1 MPLNLGQVAR
11 AIKDSAAGATKL
23 FNSFKNVNKGIDDII
38 RWGQNNGFKL
48 TSYKNA
54 EALKKDMPSLFDAY
68 QNRGFNSFKASV
80 QKELGEE
87 LTTDEVNYL
96 ARHEKQNL
104 WNKDWN
110 GRKSRAIEHR
120 DKYVEKFRQDRYNA
134 HQAELKAGADYGGG
148 FSNSELDDLYDSSIG
163 EIVPP
168 SGSGY
173 NKYRAEQLRQQYNAN
188 FDAQLNQAE
197 KNLEYKAKN
206 STDPLLASMSEASE
220 TPVIAKYNAS
230 QSENLNA
237 LLSSTGD
244 ESIGH
249 AVSDAPEIT
258 SMVAQSRPAKVRI
271 GTNNRNA
278 AGRSMNGNAVEWTGE
293 EIKGPVPINTAL
305 GEQFAEDTVTE
316 ATTERVFNVGKGE
329 FELKTNKKIVPN
341 YDYASPDIFKLK
353 KPQIDDNAQ
362 WANGMKIAL
371 GTAVTGAALCAAL
384 SASRGQQNNAQL
396 YGQQP
401 LY

>member
-1 MPLNLGQVAR
+1 MPLNLGQVAK

-23 FNSFKNVNKGIDDII
+23 FSSFKNVDKGIDDII

-48 TSYKNA
+48 TSYKNT

-80 QKELGEE
+80 QKELGAE

-96 ARHEKQNL
+96 ARHEKQKL
-104 WNKDWN
+104 WNQDWV
-110 GRKSRAIEHR
+110 GKKSKALEHR
-120 DKYVEKFRQDRYNA
+120 NKYVEKFRQDRYNA
-134 HQAELKAGADYGGG
+134 HQAELKSGADYGGG

-197 KNLEYKAKN
+197 KNLEFKAKN
-206 STDPLLASMSEASE
+206 ATDPLLSAMSGSGEN
-220 TPVIAKYNAS
+220 TPAIAKYKAT
-230 QSENLNA
+230 QSENLNS
-237 LLSSTGD
+237 LLSNTGD
-244 ESIGH
+244 ESAGYM
-249 AVSDAPEIT
+249 VSDTVKSTEPVQPQLKFASEQDPRTRQQMSLVEQMRLLKGSKSNTVNNVQDALKNAIDQEEKQAFASGKSLLDKSSENSAWSST
-258 SMVAQSRPAKVRI
+258 AK
-271 GTNNRNA
+271 A
-278 AGRSMNGNAVEWTGE
+278 
-293 EIKGPVPINTAL
+293 
-305 GEQFAEDTVTE
+305 
-316 ATTERVFNVGKGE
+316 
-329 FELKTNKKIVPN
+329 
-341 YDYASPDIFKLK
+341 
-353 KPQIDDNAQ
+353 
-362 WANGMKIAL
+362 AL
-371 GTAVTGAALCAAL
+371 GTAVVGAGICAAL
-384 SASRGQQNNAQL
+384 SSNRGQQNNAQL